1 MASIERARG
10 LVQASKGAIVK
21 TLLLLVL
28 IVMLAGC
35 SVLPGK
41 PKDTAFLT
49 KHVSTSLP
57 VTQTYAN
64 LRQGFRY
71 CDFANIG
78 VPDCKPPEKDG
89 TVSCNVYTG
98 DTAGKANRF
107 LGTIQLSPASPG
119 TKAVLRVQSHVENNE
134 NILTAWEILMSGK
147 AREACP

>member
-1 MASIERARG
+1 MGSMERTCG
-10 LVQASKGAIVK
+10 LVQASKGATVK
-21 TLLLLVL
+21 TLLLVVF
-28 IVMLAGC
+28 IVILAGC

-57 VTQTYAN
+57 VNQTYAN

-98 DTAGKANRF
+98 DTEGKVNRF
-107 LGTIQLSPASPG
+107 LGTIRLSPASPG
-119 TKAVLRVQSHVENNE
+119 TRAVLRVQTHGENNE

>member
-1 MASIERARG
+1 MGSIERVRG
-10 LVQASKGAIVK
+10 LLKTGKGTTAK
-21 TLLLLVL
+21 TSLLLVL
-28 IVMLAGC
+28 VLMLAGC
-35 SVLPGK
+35 SILPGK

-49 KHVSTSLP
+49 KHVSASLP

-64 LRQGFRY
+64 LKQGFRY

-89 TVSCNVYTG
+89 TVFCNVYTG

-119 TKAVLRVQSHVENNE
+119 TRAVLRVQTHVENNE